1 MPVILKNGPNGRRAH
16 PISAEDAAMMVSD
29 GTAVMR
35 TSSIYEECEPVI
47 AKVAD
52 YERKDMVAEKKR
64 GRPAK
69 VETSDEE

>member
-1 MPVILKNGPNGRRAH
+1 MPIILKHGPSGRRAH
-16 PISAEDAAMMVSD
+16 PISAEDANMMVDD
-29 GTAVMR
+29 GTAIMR

-47 AKVAD
+47 VKVAD
-52 YERKDMVAEKKR
+52 YERKDMVADKKR